1 MTEHPSMWSLIKK
14 TWAWLLGLFGKDS
27 PVILERDI
35 SLIERKTFS
44 CKVGTTVSY
53 QVSFYSG
60 EVVTPVVA
68 PDSYEIFNLPPGLTY
83 DSTTG
88 LISGITTTVG
98 QYGVTIQAIG
108 PSQARQSTGVLF
120 VIRSA

>member
-1 MTEHPSMWSLIKK
+1 MWSLFKK
-14 TWAWLLGLFGKDS
+14 AWAWLLGLFGKDS
-27 PVILERDI
+27 PVILGRDI
-35 SLIERKTFS
+35 ALIERKTFS

-60 EVVTPVVA
+60 EVVTPVIA
-68 PDSYEIFNLPPGLTY
+68 PESYEIFNLPPGLTY
-83 DSTTG
+83 DSATG

-108 PSQARQSTGVLF
+108 PGQARQSTGVLF

>member
-1 MTEHPSMWSLIKK
+1 MWNALKRA
-14 TWAWLLGLFGKDS
+14 WAWLSGWLFGHPLSVALD
-27 PVILERDI
+27 RDI
-35 SLIERKTFS
+35 ALIERKTFS

-53 QVSFYSG
+53 QVSFYVG
-60 EVVTPVVA
+60 EVVTPVIA
-68 PDSYEIFNLPPGLTY
+68 PDSYQIFNLPPGLTY

-88 LISGITTTVG
+88 LVSGTPTTVG

-108 PSQARQSTGVLF
+108 PGQSRQSTGVLF

>member
-1 MTEHPSMWSLIKK
+1 MWSLVKK
-14 TWAWLLGLFGKDS
+14 AWAWLLGLFGKG
-27 PVILERDI
+27 PAARLERDI

-60 EVVTPVVA
+60 TVVTPILP

-83 DSTTG
+83 DSTSG
-88 LISGITTTVG
+88 LVSGVPTTAG
-98 QYGVTIQAIG
+98 EYGVTIQALG
-108 PSQARQSTGVLF
+108 PGASRQSTGVMF

>member
-1 MTEHPSMWSLIKK
+1 MWTAISKA
-14 TWAWLLGLFGKDS
+14 WAWLKAWLGGLLGRPVMLSSDKD
-27 PVILERDI
+27 IA
-35 SLIERKTFS
+35 LIERKTFS
-44 CKVGTTVSY
+44 CKVGTVVSY

-108 PSQARQSTGVLF
+108 PGQARQSTGVLF